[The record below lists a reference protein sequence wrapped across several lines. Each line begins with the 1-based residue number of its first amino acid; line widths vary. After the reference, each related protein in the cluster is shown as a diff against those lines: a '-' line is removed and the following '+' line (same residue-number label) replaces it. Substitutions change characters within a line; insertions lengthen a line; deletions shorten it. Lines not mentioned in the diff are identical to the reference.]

1 MADET
6 PETRS
11 DRAWSVV
18 TSWIGRITAV
28 VGLCA
33 TIGGGLTWLITHHR
47 QHQQRAA
54 QLALAE
60 TQATQGDY
68 QASLDSYAA
77 LLRSDPLDHAAL
89 EGQLNAAMLWAENYH
104 IVVPEGQSAT
114 EPAGRQLD
122 EMMSILES
130 GLTRSKGTRAA
141 DVQAHLGW
149 AHWLNQHIAARE
161 FGPAAEQNLR
171 AALTT
176 DPNNVYANG
185 MLGNW
190 MLQNGGDFD
199 EAIQHF
205 DLAIATG
212 KALPLVRGLQLGAL
226 IYDEQPGARRELM
239 KVANAMRTHGEP
251 IDRGERHRIFGF
263 CCAFLRDHKE
273 VVESLSALPAQ
284 DAWQTYLWLEDAAGP
299 DLSGPQ
305 ALLRTLTHDYVQA
318 MLLEISGNRPEALRQ
333 YRMVQQKLRQQRGER
348 GNSLDDA
355 VNASITRLTHS

>member
-11 DRAWSVV
+11 DKAWSVV

-54 QLALAE
+54 QLALAQ

-77 LLRSDPLDHAAL
+77 LLRSDPLDPAAL
-89 EGQLNAAMLWAENYH
+89 DGQLNTAMLWAENYH
-104 IVVPEGQSAT
+104 IAVPEGQSAT

-122 EMMSILES
+122 EMMSVLES
-130 GLTRSKGTRAA
+130 GLTHTKGTRAA

-149 AHWLNQHIAARE
+149 AHWLNQHIAERE
-161 FGPAAEQNLR
+161 FGPAAEQNFR
-171 AALTT
+171 AALAS

-205 DLAIATG
+205 DRAVATG

-226 IYDEQPGARRELM
+226 IYDEKSGARREVM
-239 KVANAMRTHGEP
+239 KVANAMRIHGEP
-251 IDRGERHRIFGF
+251 IDRDERHRIFSF
-263 CCAFLRDHKE
+263 CCAFVRDHRE
-273 VVESLSALPAQ
+273 LVEFLSAVPAQ
-284 DAWQTYLWLEDAAGP
+284 DAWQTYLWVENAPSNEDR
-299 DLSGPQ
+299 SQ

-318 MLLEISGNRPEALRQ
+318 ILLEISGNRPEALRQ
-333 YRMVQQKLRQQRGER
+333 YRIVQQKLRQELREPGT
-348 GNSLDDA
+348 SLEDA